1 MIWDFVR
8 ISLIFF
14 SHAFTLPL
22 MNDAKPKIKR
32 SLPIWCATFLFLEV
46 VSALVLRF
54 FGVFDVVS
62 GGVLLVVSFVTYQVV
77 AALVWEGPLL
87 KSFFMFITYCVYYM
101 FAADISLS
109 ISYLPSIP
117 YEYSGFVMSFC
128 LSIMSIIYAF
138 LLHFGV
144 REYLRALF
152 EGIRKGWGILV
163 LFSIAVFVVVAFLVM
178 LSLFYVISDFRIS
191 LIVFAMLFVIVTS
204 AYGIVL
210 QTIRLLKD
218 RNEESRYIASE
229 KLLRSEIDA
238 ERRII
243 DSARRFRH
251 DMRHHNNMIL
261 EYLDRGDAEGA
272 MEYIRKYDS
281 TLDSDNH

>member
-32 SLPIWCATFLFLEV
+32 SLLIWCATFLFLEV

-128 LSIMSIIYAF
+128 LSTMSIIYAF